1 MTWKNL
7 EGIKIVPKRKGF
19 DTFSSKGEIDGWDSE
34 GLEFTS
40 TIQILYTNLSV

>member
-1 MTWKNL
+1 MEEFGGNKNSTKT
-7 EGIKIVPKRKGF
+7 EGF